1 MVPLYILLTTTDPPS
16 VPSVNDVIPS
26 KGRFYDSVRSFAILC
41 SNLKNKKILK
51 TLFVLFTLI
60 FLNRYVSR
68 DGTRRRNSEF
78 SVRMREAMSIFQL
91 QVH

>member
-68 DGTRRRNSEF
+68 DGTPRRNSEF